1 MSETHQHL
9 PASPGSDTPRTA
21 PKPRA
26 VAWPPSRSVSHP
38 REIVLAGVFTALTV
52 LLTYV
57 FALQTPFVRFSFGF
71 LPLAIYA
78 AWAGPWHAACVAAAA
93 DLAGVAL
100 FGAGMFFP
108 GFTLS
113 AIVVGLI
120 YGFSFHHRNVT
131 WRRAAL
137 AFLFVDLSIHLL
149 LNTFWLYLLYH
160 KGVFVLLASRLPKI
174 LLCCPL
180 HIGLFLMVYRP
191 LSRWLARR
199 DS

>member
-1 MSETHQHL
+1 MSETNHQ
-9 PASPGSDTPRTA
+9 P
-21 PKPRA
+21 
-26 VAWPPSRSVSHP
+26 SVSPAGPQQLPKSPVSALAPSSRPVSRP
-38 REIVLAGVFTALTV
+38 REIVLAGVFTALTI

-57 FALQTPFVRFSFGF
+57 FALQTPLVRFSFGF

-78 AWAGPWHAACVAAAA
+78 ACAGPWRAACVAAAA

-120 YGFSFHHRNVT
+120 YGFSFHRRNVT

-137 AFLFVDLSIHLL
+137 TFLFVDLSIHLL

-191 LSRWLARR
+191 LSRWLAHR